1 MSNKLTTDERDEMKN
16 AEFGIPSKR
25 AFPLNDESHVRAAVR
40 MFPFADDSDK
50 RELARNILKRAKH
63 FNIDTSKW
71 ESLKPYMEMV
81 DDKTSGSSDFDNEDD
96 DNEPDDCYV
105 ESIKQEAYDAIT
117 DKEIPINHAYTME
130 EMVARSFTIKE
141 LTLSDPDKLL
151 SWAKDIA
158 NKIHAK
164 YESDKKE
171 PTGNQNC
178 QLCTWC
184 AEAQFRDHDILP
196 RPIYS
201 PRDPAFD
208 IEGETI
214 VKNSTRLK
222 PTSFD
227 NLLEILSVE
236 TPFGRWYCHV
246 KWSEGNGGHEFLILK
261 IHNKYFTM
269 DPQQGSIEPLHD
281 TNKYVE
287 DIDWDETF
295 ICRFDDKEFD
305 YTLLE
310 KINDPS
316 KIVQWDESKDIPY
329 MRDHDML
336 PDEPVKE
343 SFNNM
348 FGDTTSYIYYDETY
362 EPYDE
367 YYGEADQALMNQI
380 QKKENNI
387 PLFQLRTY
395 AKKHLSKRQ
404 VGSGIELIFRIGREY
419 TGNNSVEKRCHE
431 YFLNLLYEIDKC
443 IEKSEDKISA
453 VKKPKWFFY
462 ERKMKQLFNLLDLDY
477 VKDRVLSYIAYDR
490 GIISFKEK
498 ESIKYAYDPNTDI
511 LIHRSSRPNI
521 NRLIPS
527 HESRDGIVY
536 PRPRIYCYLEQRK
549 NFRLDAQDSEQYG
562 DNVYEIVIPNS
573 ITVFRDME
581 YGKPHDNSK
590 YGKEVFIN
598 TNSPLKAKSITSDNT
613 GDQTNQQQT
622 ESQNM
627 SSPSP
632 IKESFND
639 MLPDESTQES
649 FQDVKNGINPF
660 NKNLVFHISKEGHLD
675 GRVFKPRVPE
685 YLDKYDPT
693 QPNFED
699 VESPRTCF
707 SPSIEGCLNAILVNI
722 GRWKTADKLGDW
734 YVYIPEKPLKEYQHK
749 TTKELIKEKK
759 VYDANITDEV
769 WITEPVRLKQ
779 YGIIHVDQVNNV
791 VKKKT
796 VPMLNGK
803 SGERNKYNIKWHW
816 LVKPKVL
823 KNVPYIY
830 TAKSV
835 CEDMLMDMSEF
846 KYGLPYG
853 GKIISGS
860 SEDFDKKY
868 KLQSPDEFEKTGGGI
883 CYDFVEWQE
892 RYLDWYG
899 HTCTK
904 YFISTDTKDNDTHTF
919 MLIEDGNGG
928 FVYPE
933 VAFGIMKGVHL
944 VKSLEEALQ
953 LITKNMFKIN
963 GNDKKYTE
971 IKYYVWKYVGH
982 PKYGSNM
989 IECHKFFT
997 RGEPIYEGVA
1007 KYEKHAPIQEFVT
1020 EFRKQQRYIGGIY
1033 NG

>member
-81 DDKTSGSSDFDNEDD
+81 DDKTSGSSDFDNDD
-96 DNEPDDCYV
+96 VDNEPDDCYV

-117 DKEIPINHAYTME
+117 GKEIPINHAYTME
-130 EMVARSFTIKE
+130 EMKEITFSESELKHIKYDDELISVKRPNEEEVYFGSPTNHMPEIDLDGPLFVTPLKGIASIFIGRDVVRDHIPKGSYNLGYKEFSYPNNRLKDPLKEVHVYVEGYPSLEPFSFEDEGYIHCIKTKDYADNFYRYE
-141 LTLSDPDKLL
+141 WMAKGGAEFLIANTDNIKVEFTRVIKCKVRYIVEGKPGKPGSGPDPNGLL

-227 NLLEILSVE
+227 NLLELLSVE

-316 KIVQWDESKDIPY
+316 KTVQWDESKDIPY

-336 PDEPVKE
+336 PDEEAEVYNELFYRFEYEGIGIYEALHRNMSISEWKLFKQSKAATWLPIPPNYQSGDE
-343 SFNNM
+343 SFFTKKGYNKFM
-348 FGDTTSYIYYDETY
+348 KLTYPYIIKYLDESKVRKFECELNPKY
-362 EPYDE
+362 IRYKDE
-367 YYGEADQALMNQI
+367 Y
-380 QKKENNI
+380 
-387 PLFQLRTY
+387 
-395 AKKHLSKRQ
+395 Q
-404 VGSGIELIFRIGREY
+404 V
-419 TGNNSVEKRCHE
+419 V
-431 YFLNLLYEIDKC
+431 
-443 IEKSEDKISA
+443 
-453 VKKPKWFFY
+453 
-462 ERKMKQLFNLLDLDY
+462 FNKTL
-477 VKDRVLSYIAYDR
+477 
-490 GIISFKEK
+490 
-498 ESIKYAYDPNTDI
+498 
-511 LIHRSSRPNI
+511 
-521 NRLIPS
+521 
-527 HESRDGIVY
+527 
-536 PRPRIYCYLEQRK
+536 
-549 NFRLDAQDSEQYG
+549 
-562 DNVYEIVIPNS
+562 
-573 ITVFRDME
+573 
-581 YGKPHDNSK
+581 
-590 YGKEVFIN
+590 
-598 TNSPLKAKSITSDNT
+598 
-613 GDQTNQQQT
+613 
-622 ESQNM
+622 
-627 SSPSP
+627 P
-632 IKESFND
+632 I
-639 MLPDESTQES
+639 QES

-963 GNDKKYTE
+963 GNDKKYSE

-989 IECHKFFT
+989 VECHKFFT